1 MTEREFALEVVR
13 KLQGA
18 GFTALWAG
26 GCVRDELLGSAP
38 QDYDVA
44 TSAKPE
50 QLRPIF
56 KRCNE
61 IGAHFGVVQVI
72 GPRGEDRDWL
82 TVEVATFRSDG
93 VYIDGRRPETVVF
106 SSPKEDA
113 QRRDFTVNGMF
124 FDPVKNELIDFV
136 GGRADLDAKVLRA
149 IGDPVARFTEDKLR
163 ILRAARMATRFDL
176 AIDPTTHDAAQR
188 MAAEI
193 RVVSAERIAEELR
206 KLLMHRNRA
215 RGLRLLRELALIEPI
230 LPELVPTYTLPQ
242 GLPAAPTGTLWDH
255 IVRVMECLETKASFP
270 LAFAAVLHD
279 VGKPRVFARTAERYT
294 FHGHEKVGAEM
305 TARIAER
312 LKLSNAEMTRLCWL
326 VEKHQYLAEAP
337 TMRMSRLKPIL
348 VHPGIG
354 ELLAL
359 HRADADA
366 SGKNLAHIEFCE
378 RILREMPPEELNPPP
393 AVTGEDLIALGLK
406 PGPDFKRLLDAVRE
420 AQLEGRVRT
429 KEEGLKLVEELLR
442 EWQKEPPP
450 SPGSTTGRSCRCL
463 PPRTTSRHQKAKSVR
478 AVRGTSRSETLLA
491 PPARGR
497 CVTGSSTTFSPC
509 CRAGQHLCVHEE
521 PASRRE

>member
-1 MTEREFALEVVR
+1 MTDREFALDVVR
-13 KLQGA
+13 KLQTA
-18 GFTALWAG
+18 GYTAFWAG
-26 GCVRDELLGSAP
+26 GCVRDELLGLKP

-44 TSAKPE
+44 TSARPE
-50 QLRPIF
+50 QLRPLF
-56 KRCNE
+56 RRRNE

-72 GPRGEDRDWL
+72 GPRGDDGEWL
-82 TVEVATFRSDG
+82 TIEVATFRSDG
-93 VYIDGRRPETVVF
+93 TYTDGRRPDAVVF
-106 SSPKEDA
+106 SSPEEDA
-113 QRRDFTVNGMF
+113 QRRDFTINGMF
-124 FDPVKNELIDFV
+124 FDPIKGELHDFV
-136 GGRADLDAKVLRA
+136 GGRADLEAKVLRA

-176 AIDPTTHDAAQR
+176 AIDLATATAAKR

-206 KLLMHRNRA
+206 KLLTHPNRA
-215 RGLRLLRELALIEPI
+215 RGLRLLRELELVEPI

-242 GLPAAPTGTLWDH
+242 GLPSAPTGTLWDH
-255 IVRVMECLETKASFP
+255 TVRVVECLGEKAPFP

-294 FHGHEKVGAEM
+294 FHGHEKIGAEM

-312 LKLSNAEMTRLCWL
+312 LKLSNAEAARLCWL
-326 VEKHQYLAEAP
+326 VERHQYLAEAP

-359 HRADADA
+359 HRADALA
-366 SGKNLAHIEFCE
+366 SGKGLEAVEFCE
-378 RILREMPPEELNPPP
+378 KLLRETPPEELNPPP

-406 PGPDFKRLLDAVRE
+406 PGPAFKRLLDAVRE

-429 KEEGLKLVEELLR
+429 KDEGLKLV
-442 EWQKEPPP
+442 WQ
-450 SPGSTTGRSCRCL
+450 
-463 PPRTTSRHQKAKSVR
+463 
-478 AVRGTSRSETLLA
+478 LLA
-491 PPARGR
+491 QPPA
-497 CVTGSSTTFSPC
+497 S
-509 CRAGQHLCVHEE
+509 E
-521 PASRRE
+521 PAPE